1 MKYESKGREHDD
13 GKQKIMVQ
21 MDKDQVQCKLFGK
34 KKNVFVDWND
44 RIGIIERVKFEYAR
58 VAWAVHVVSFFT
70 IY

>member
-34 KKNVFVDWND
+34 KKMSSLIEM
-44 RIGIIERVKFEYAR
+44 IG
-58 VAWAVHVVSFFT
+58 
-70 IY
+70 